1 MILMYLFVKAG
12 AYQWLERANPV
23 ETREIAPTV
32 TLTPAGSQAKR
43 KIGDVRQECV
53 EMYSIQV

>member
-1 MILMYLFVKAG
+1 MYLFVKAG
-12 AYQWLERANPV
+12 AYQWLERANPL

-32 TLTPAGSQAKR
+32 TLTPAGSQAKH